1 VLDNWRHFGG
11 LETLASYGVDVR
23 DAMRGRN
30 YAAAQAKLR
39 EVLPPPHQEF
49 FERTRLS
56 WSLGDYFFCHAG
68 VRPNFPL
75 ARQEETDLLWIRDEF
90 NDFRGAFEKM
100 IVHGHTPVSEP
111 EVLTNRIN
119 VDTGAYATDVLT
131 CLVLEGRE
139 RRFIAT

>member
-1 VLDNWRHFGG
+1 MEFG
-11 LETLASYGVDVR
+11 
-23 DAMRGRN
+23 
-30 YAAAQAKLR
+30 
-39 EVLPPPHQEF
+39 
-49 FERTRLS
+49 RL
-56 WSLGDYFFCHAG
+56 FFCHAG
-68 VRPNFPL
+68 VRPNVPL

-100 IVHGHTPVSEP
+100 IVHGHTPVAEP
-111 EVLTNRIN
+111 EILTNRIN